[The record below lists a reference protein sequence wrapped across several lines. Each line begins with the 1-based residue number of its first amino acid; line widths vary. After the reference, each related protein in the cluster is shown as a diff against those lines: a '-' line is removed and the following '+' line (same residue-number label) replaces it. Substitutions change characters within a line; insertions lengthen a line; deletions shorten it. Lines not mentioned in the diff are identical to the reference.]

1 MIIMATAMASAAH
14 GQEAKTHTFIQCTKF
29 NQSEQRPRGTPVAW
43 AVKENKLMQVAH
55 GRYKIMDQIVSWPI
69 SFRDEKQII
78 YNSPSTGRKYDI
90 SFYRLVI
97 DLQHH
102 SMHEERYERYQST
115 TNHGRC
121 TIAEHADDG
130 SPRPPIWHSPEGKD
144 FDQVGIEY

>member
-1 MIIMATAMASAAH
+1 MAEIH
-14 GQEAKTHTFIQCTKF
+14 LAK
-29 NQSEQRPRGTPVAW
+29 RP
-43 AVKENKLMQVAH
+43 KL
-55 GRYKIMDQIVSWPI
+55 
-69 SFRDEKQII
+69 FRQTEPALQII